1 MDDGKEAGGINGQ
14 KLGIGRE
21 KEVEQGGLLLGLLE
35 DATGEDSITMTDIFN
50 LTFDDDDFLSDIGT
64 DDMDKEQRTE
74 QIINATRPTI
84 QEETRHS

>member
-1 MDDGKEAGGINGQ
+1 MDDDKETGGFYEQ
-14 KLGIGRE
+14 DTRIGRE
-21 KEVEQGGLLLGLLE
+21 NEVEQGGLLLGLLE

-84 QEETRHS
+84 QEETKHS